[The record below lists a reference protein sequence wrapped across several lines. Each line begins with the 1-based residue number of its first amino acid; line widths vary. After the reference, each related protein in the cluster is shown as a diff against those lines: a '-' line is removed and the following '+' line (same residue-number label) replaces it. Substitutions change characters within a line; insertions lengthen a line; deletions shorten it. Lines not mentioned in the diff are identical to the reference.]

1 MKRLWLCLVSALL
14 LVACSNEIPEVP
26 AQKKSERT
34 MLAYLVAQVDNPGI
48 DLGRLLRQNVVD
60 MYVGLASSAK
70 PSTLLVYY
78 RPGYN
83 DPLVE
88 SERGGESAVLS
99 GPSLLKFDFDGKRSI
114 NGKPVLS
121 QTELSAHRVF
131 EQAEIHP
138 YKESNHIATSPA
150 TMTQIFRD
158 MVKMSPSESY
168 GLVFGSH
175 GTGWM
180 PGHSVETK
188 SFGEDRGYSID
199 IPVLAEVL
207 KTVFAKGDLEF
218 ILFDACMMAATE
230 VFYEL
235 RDVTNY
241 CVGSVMETPI
251 DGFPYKSIMPT
262 FYQNVVDYKKI
273 CDEFISHNETSPTAG
288 WGTVAAVDCSKM
300 QMLADWVKEA
310 LANTYPQWQGD
321 YFEKVQQYGHG
332 HFKYFSF
339 DVVDF
344 FRQLNGEAPSDLLQI
359 MNQVVIAKNCLSG
372 PEHKFGNLEI
382 EGDKFC
388 GIGMYIPYLFSS
400 ETYRKNWDEYYES
413 SIAWYNAVEWMNYRP

>member
-1 MKRLWLCLVSALL
+1 MKRWWLCVVSLL
-14 LVACSNEIPEVP
+14 LLAACSDEIPETPKLQV
-26 AQKKSERT
+26 KGRT
-34 MLAYLVAQVDNPGI
+34 MLSYIVSSDLDNYLKA
-48 DLGRLLRQNVVD
+48 NVID
-60 MYVGLASSAK
+60 MYKGLSARK
-70 PSTLLVYY
+70 DSTTLLIFYSPSS
-78 RPGYN
+78 R
-83 DPLVE
+83 DISLD
-88 SERGGESAVLS
+88 
-99 GPSLLKFDFDGKRSI
+99 GPSILKFVADGKGKI
-114 NGKPVLS
+114 NGENIIPL
-121 QTELSAHRVF
+121 TELEVRDKKYCTDAPRKADPIIRQAIVF
-131 EQAEIHP
+131 PSHNSDENATDPQVMERIL
-138 YKESNHIATSPA
+138 KEMTKIA
-150 TMTQIFRD
+150 
-158 MVKMSPSESY
+158 PSDSY
-168 GLVFGSH
+168 GLVMGSH
-175 GTGWM
+175 GTGWIEGK
-180 PGHSVETK
+180 PVNNR
-188 SFGEDRGYSID
+188 SFGEEDGYNIN
-199 IPVLAEVL
+199 IPELGLVL
-207 KTVFAKGDLEF
+207 KNAFSGNKLDF
-218 ILFDACMMAATE
+218 ILFDACMMANAE
-230 VFYEL
+230 VAYEL
-235 RDVTNY
+235 RDVTDY
-241 CVGSVMETPI
+241 MIASVLESPAL
-251 DGFPYKSIMPT
+251 GFPYLSFFDQLYEEK
-262 FYQNVVDYKKI
+262 VDYQFI
-273 CDEFISHNETSPTAG
+273 CDQFVEVNRKNDS